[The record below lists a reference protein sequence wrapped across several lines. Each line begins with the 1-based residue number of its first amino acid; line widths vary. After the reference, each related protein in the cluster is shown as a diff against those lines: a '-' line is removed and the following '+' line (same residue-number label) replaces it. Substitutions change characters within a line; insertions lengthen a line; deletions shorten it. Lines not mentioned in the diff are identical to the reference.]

1 MHDNKKNTSAPIPMR
16 YHKHTIT
23 FNEVPGEISLCISI
37 TGCGGPCKGCH
48 SPFLHNPD
56 NGQYLSFEYYQELLE
71 KYQNQITCVC
81 FLGGEWYLD
90 QLNDMLKE
98 AKNRNMKTALYTS
111 LEFKEVPRKL
121 KYNLT
126 YLKVGK
132 YTIGLGGLESVIT
145 NQKFYQLKPIKKDIT
160 NKFWPLSKPKIEKT

>member
-1 MHDNKKNTSAPIPMR
+1 MR
-16 YHKHTIT
+16 YHRHSVT

-48 SPFLHNPD
+48 SPFLHNAN
-56 NGQYLSFEYYQELLE
+56 NGLYLSFDYYIELLD
-71 KYQNQITCVC
+71 KYDNQITCVC
-81 FLGGEWYLD
+81 FLGGEWYLEE
-90 QLNDMLKE
+90 LNEMLKA
-98 AKNRNMKTALYTS
+98 AKRRNLKTALYSSRT
-111 LEFKEVPRKL
+111 LDEIPRKL

-145 NQKFYQLKPIKKDIT
+145 NQKFFLLKPKKIDIT
-160 NKFWPLSKPKIEKT
+160 NKFWPHAKPISNKKA